1 MDAVIRKV
9 KLALLGLL
17 LLFVV
22 LIAATTVFWEVMSWL
37 VAAMYVLAGA
47 VALILGLG
55 FGVYVVVRGRR
66 R

>member
-1 MDAVIRKV
+1 MIRKV

-17 LLFVV
+17 LLFVA
-22 LIAATTVFWEVMSWL
+22 LIAATAVFWGVMSWL

>member
-1 MDAVIRKV
+1 VIRKV

>member
-1 MDAVIRKV
+1 LDAAIRKV

-17 LLFVV
+17 LLFVA
-22 LIAATTVFWEVMSWL
+22 LIAVTAVFWGVMSWL
-37 VAAMYVLAGA
+37 VAAMYVLTGA
-47 VALILGLG
+47 LALILGLG

>member
-1 MDAVIRKV
+1 LDAAIRKV

-17 LLFVV
+17 LLFVA
-22 LIAATTVFWEVMSWL
+22 LITVTAVFWGVMSWL
-37 VAAMYVLAGA
+37 VAAMYVLTGA

>member
-1 MDAVIRKV
+1 MDAAIRKV

-17 LLFVV
+17 LLFVA
-22 LIAATTVFWEVMSWL
+22 LIAVTAVFWGVMSWL
-37 VAAMYVLAGA
+37 VAAMYVLTGA
-47 VALILGLG
+47 LALILGLG

>member
-1 MDAVIRKV
+1 MIRKV

>member
-1 MDAVIRKV
+1 MDAAIRKV

-17 LLFVV
+17 LLFVA
-22 LIAATTVFWEVMSWL
+22 LITVTAVFWGVMSWL
-37 VAAMYVLAGA
+37 VAAMYVLTGA

>member
-1 MDAVIRKV
+1 LDAVIRKV

-17 LLFVV
+17 LLFVA
-22 LIAATTVFWEVMSWL
+22 LIAVTAVFWGVMSWL
-37 VAAMYVLAGA
+37 VAAMYLLTGA

>member
-1 MDAVIRKV
+1 MIRKV

-22 LIAATTVFWEVMSWL
+22 LIAVTTVFWGVMSWL
-37 VAAMYVLAGA
+37 VAAMYVLAGV

>member
-1 MDAVIRKV
+1 MIRKV

-37 VAAMYVLAGA
+37 VAAMYVLAGV

>member
-1 MDAVIRKV
+1 MIRKV

-17 LLFVV
+17 LLFVA
-22 LIAATTVFWEVMSWL
+22 LIAVTAVFWGVMSWL
-37 VAAMYVLAGA
+37 VAAMYLLTGA